1 MVFFLLFKRKTKEKS
16 TRVIFYY
23 LLYGLLNDV
32 LGAFLQKMHS
42 ENFFILYA
50 FFTVA
55 EFTFFCVFYYF
66 ILPPGGIKKS
76 IFFIWLLFFLF
87 ALTDFF
93 LVNNMDAF
101 DSFTIGVEAT
111 LIILMCIY
119 YLVVQIKSTN
129 NLFVYSTTNFW
140 IAITFLIYMSGT
152 FFLYIMA
159 ESMLNDKA
167 FQIQYIVINAIFNIL
182 KNILFSVAMLM
193 KSSQVTPQMIQR
205 NNHDD
210 LLSFKLKK

>member
-1 MVFFLLFKRKTKEKS
+1 
-16 TRVIFYY
+16 
-23 LLYGLLNDV
+23 
-32 LGAFLQKMHS
+32 
-42 ENFFILYA
+42 
-50 FFTVA
+50 
-55 EFTFFCVFYYF
+55 
-66 ILPPGGIKKS
+66 
-76 IFFIWLLFFLF
+76 
-87 ALTDFF
+87 
-93 LVNNMDAF
+93 MDAF
-101 DSFTIGVEAT
+101 DSFTVGVEAT

-129 NLFVYSTTNFW
+129 NLLVYSTTNFW

-182 KNILFSVAMLM
+182 KNVLFSVAMLM